1 MWKRKGIR
9 VVDGVGWKENIGIKW
24 IRKGLKE
31 EEGLILKEE
40 WEEDLRER
48 SEDIEIGDEEIRKL
62 WGEEKLRLMK
72 IKSEDRGWKERE
84 ERIVDRKKIVEVGIF
99 NKIKDRWEGLLEK
112 RELMKWNLEN
122 RREKIIGVLI

>member
-31 EEGLILKEE
+31 
-40 WEEDLRER
+40 EEDLRER